1 MGRTCS
7 GVTRG
12 EGSERRS
19 LRQRCGA
26 QALGELLW
34 GHDGEGTGTGSCSGG
49 RGARVW
55 GGRCGGAGR
64 AWAMEKGAAEPLTP
78 RSMSPWVL
86 VSPVLGLSPCPR
98 VSPAPPDPRASWA
111 RLAKSHAAPTRV
123 SVRSLHNPGAAHGR
137 PRLKEQPRV
146 SLGAAGA
153 GWGAGVARGHRVGL
167 YPHSGAG
174 ARGEG
179 HGGAAVIVQVH
190 HGVGAGHQAGEGRA
204 RLPLPETLDVALRG
218 RGGRREGQGALLL
231 ACSIPRRPSPP

>member
-19 LRQRCGA
+19 LRQRRGA

-34 GHDGEGTGTGSCSGG
+34 GHDREGTGTGSCSGG

-64 AWAMEKGAAEPLTP
+64 AWAMEKGAAKPLAP
-78 RSMSPWVL
+78 RPTSPRVL

-98 VSPAPPDPRASWA
+98 VFPAPPDPRASWA
-111 RLAKSHAAPTRV
+111 RLAKSHAAPRRV

-137 PRLKEQPRV
+137 PRPKEQPRV
-146 SLGAAGA
+146 SLGSAGA

-190 HGVGAGHQAGEGRA
+190 HGMGAGHQAGEGRA

-218 RGGRREGQGALLL
+218 RGGRREGQGALLP
-231 ACSIPRRPSPP
+231 ACSIPHHPSPS